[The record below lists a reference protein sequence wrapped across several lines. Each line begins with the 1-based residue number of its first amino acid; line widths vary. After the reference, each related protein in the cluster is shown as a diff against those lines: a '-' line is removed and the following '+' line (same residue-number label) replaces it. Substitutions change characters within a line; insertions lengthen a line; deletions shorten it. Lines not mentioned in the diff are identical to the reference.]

1 MTDAIHT
8 PDSHEL
14 PNPQDAEA
22 PETVSVMEILRE
34 NWVLTRSLIIF
45 VLMLFVPLFLAW
57 KLDLFLVANN

>member
-1 MTDAIHT
+1 MTDA
-8 PDSHEL
+8 PEV
-14 PNPQDAEA
+14 PNTQDADA

-45 VLMLFVPLFLAW
+45 VLMLFVPLLLAW

>member
-1 MTDAIHT
+1 MTDAPEI
-8 PDSHEL
+8 
-14 PNPQDAEA
+14 PNAQDADA

-45 VLMLFVPLFLAW
+45 VLMLFVPLLLAW